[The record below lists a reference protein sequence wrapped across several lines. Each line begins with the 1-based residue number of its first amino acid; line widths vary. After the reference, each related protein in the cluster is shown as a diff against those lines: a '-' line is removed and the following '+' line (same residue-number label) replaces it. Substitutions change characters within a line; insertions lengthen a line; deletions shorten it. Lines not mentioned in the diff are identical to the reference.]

1 MSCRC
6 TATPGSIMQLTLLCV
21 IISRNNPLPCIIIIS
36 HTKGA
41 HRSVWYLAIL
51 TTITGYRTR
60 MNFNICSLSVNN
72 CSRTFHWASKITKW
86 WILSRVF
93 GTTLQNPGELNW
105 SYRWKLCC
113 EIVGVRSP
121 KRTIFI
127 FSNPTPEVSQ
137 DIPVK
142 WKPVRTQALEYLHIG
157 QDNIRMSENLIS
169 ERMKFWESL
178 PIRSD
183 LDDSGSKYHGKDE
196 L

>member
-1 MSCRC
+1 MSYRC

-51 TTITGYRTR
+51 TTITAYRTR

-72 CSRTFHWASKITKW
+72 CSRTFHWASRTTKW

-93 GTTLQNPGELNW
+93 GTTLQNPGEL
-105 SYRWKLCC
+105 KLSFKIGSLKSLVFVQQN
-113 EIVGVRSP
+113 ER
-121 KRTIFI
+121 FI

-157 QDNIRMSENLIS
+157 QDSIRMSENLIS

-183 LDDSGSKYHGKDE
+183 LDDGGSKYHGKDE